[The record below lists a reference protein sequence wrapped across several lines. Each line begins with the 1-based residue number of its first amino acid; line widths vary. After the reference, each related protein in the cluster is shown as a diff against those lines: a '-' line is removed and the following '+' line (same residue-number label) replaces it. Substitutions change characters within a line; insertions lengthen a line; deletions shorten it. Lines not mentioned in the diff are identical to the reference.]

1 LDFAE
6 LGEKMSQHKV
16 LEGKAALV
24 TGSSHGMGKASA
36 RMLAEDGAAVMIM
49 GRRKKLLME
58 ARDELR
64 AKLPGAQI
72 EAFVGDA
79 GDGKTA
85 RSAIERAHAMRG
97 RLDIIVSAVG
107 KGVYKPVLLLEEA
120 DMLDEYR
127 AEVLTAFFMICHGVP
142 RMEPGGA
149 IVCVSSTAG
158 NRPCAGLAP
167 YAAGKAALEMFVKVS
182 ALEVA
187 KANIR
192 INAVRPGFTRG
203 EGSQFMFSD
212 PTLLKIFTDFIPMGR
227 AGESDDLARAIR
239 FLAGPE
245 SSWLTGQVF
254 AADGGQELLGF
265 PDPNYSLDQ
274 IYGKEVMDLV
284 RAGKPPE
291 RREI

>member
-1 LDFAE
+1 MAS
-6 LGEKMSQHKV
+6 GKV
-16 LEGKAALV
+16 LEGKTALV
-24 TGSSHGMGKASA
+24 TGGSHGMGKASA
-36 RMLAEDGAAVMIM
+36 RMLAEDGAAVMLM
-49 GRRKKLLME
+49 GRRESLLMA

-64 AKLPGAQI
+64 KLSGARV

-79 GDGKTA
+79 GEGKAA
-85 RSAIERAHAMRG
+85 RSAIDAAYAMQS

-120 DMLDEYR
+120 DMVDEYR
-127 AEVLTAFFMICHGVP
+127 VDVLTAFFMIRYGVP
-142 RMEPGGA
+142 RMQPGGA

-158 NRPCAGLAP
+158 TLPCAGLAP
-167 YAAGKAALEMFVKVS
+167 YAAAKAALEMFVKVS
-182 ALEVA
+182 ALEVS

-192 INAVRPGFTRG
+192 INAVRPGFTRA
-203 EGSQFMFSD
+203 EGTEFMFSD
-212 PTLLKIFTDFIPMGR
+212 AALLKTFTDFIPLGR

-245 SSWLTGQVF
+245 SGWVTGQIF

-274 IYGKEVMDLV
+274 IYGKKVMDQV
-284 RAGKPPE
+284 RAGKPPA
-291 RREI
+291 